1 MKINLAGYNVDTS
14 LLQRL
19 DGDNPEALTPESF
32 SAAYARISRSPKD
45 ITALRKQARE
55 DVAKARASNH
65 SIIFDMGHHSVAEHA
80 VFNLD
85 VINISRL
92 ALEELEKF
100 RLVSYTEKSQRYVT
114 LEGDYLV
121 PEEIDDP
128 ADIQCFREMVHRQNE
143 FYKKAFVRLNDFISR
158 KHSELAKKKKNKKL
172 LEGWAKEDA
181 RYILPLATLGQVGV
195 TINARN
201 LEHLFR
207 RLSMSRRCECR
218 DMGREILR
226 LIKDIAPSLIL
237 FPEPS
242 AFEKK
247 MHGDFRHN
255 FRLDEVEKNVSHE
268 PRIVDYTEGGDLK
281 ILAACVSVFN
291 SIDYPEAF
299 TRVKVLTDAERKQI
313 FRQLFE
319 TMEFFDS
326 PPREFEFADITF
338 QAVISAANFAQ
349 LKRHRMA
356 TLLSGSY
363 DTSLGYTMPDN
374 IRYAGL
380 AGEFE
385 EIIDETGRVNA
396 RLNKK
401 YGTAADYILTNSHH
415 RMVLMKMN
423 LRELYHFTRLRDD
436 DHAQWDI
443 RRLAKALKEQT
454 IELFPFSSLLL
465 CGKSTFVTQYK
476 KIFNEEPQFII

>member
-1 MKINLAGYNVDTS
+1 MKINLAGFNVDTS
-14 LLQRL
+14 LFQLLEKDER
-19 DGDNPEALTPESF
+19 EALTPETF
-32 SAAYARISRSPKD
+32 SAAYARISRSPRD

-55 DVAKARASNH
+55 DVSKARLSNQN
-65 SIIFDMGHHSVAEHA
+65 IIFDMGHHSVAEHA

-85 VINISRL
+85 VIDISRL

-100 RLVSYTEKSQRYVT
+100 RLASYTEKSQRYVT
-114 LEGDYLV
+114 LDGDYLV
-121 PEEIDDP
+121 PEEINDP
-128 ADIQCFREMVHRQNE
+128 ADIQRFRETVHRQNA
-143 FYKKAFVRLNDFISR
+143 FYKKAFARLVEFVSR
-158 KHSELAKKKKNKKL
+158 KHSDLAKKKKNKKL

-181 RYILPLATLGQVGV
+181 RYILSLATLGQVGM

-207 RLSMSRRCECR
+207 RFSMSRRCECR
-218 DMGREILR
+218 ALGVEIQR
-226 LIKDIAPSLIL
+226 LIQEVSPSLIL

-242 AFEKK
+242 RFEKK

-255 FRLDEVEKNVSHE
+255 FRLDEVEQNVSHE
-268 PRIVDYTEGGDLK
+268 PSIVDYTEDGDLK
-281 ILAACVSVFN
+281 ILAAFVSVFN
-291 SIDYPEAF
+291 SIDYPEAY
-299 TRVKVLTDAERKQI
+299 TRVKVLTDAERRQI

-319 TMEFFDS
+319 NMEFFDS

-356 TLLSGSY
+356 TLLASPY

-385 EIIDETGRVNA
+385 EIIEETDMVYS
-396 RLNKK
+396 RLKQK

-436 DHAQWDI
+436 EHAQWDI
-443 RRLAKALKEQT
+443 RRLARALREQAA
-454 IELFPFSSLLL
+454 ELFPFASLLL

-476 KIFNEEPQFII
+476 KIFDEDPQFLI